1 MLKHI
6 EKSLRYGYTTGA
18 CAVVAAKAA
27 TLALLEQKAFKAF
40 ISLLERSAIY
50 QPKNLVVGIGCHIAV
65 SSSRIEEAIRQ
76 VFGEHKLAVRS
87 IRNIATIDIKGH
99 EQGLLDFAQKHNLPI
114 DLFSKEA
121 LKQVNYPS
129 SPSSLVF
136 NGVGIHA
143 VCEPAAL
150 LSSNNRCLVVPK
162 TKMKDIT
169 IAVARISHTEKHSG
183 APE

>member
-27 TLALLEQKAFKAF
+27 ALA
-40 ISLLERSAIY
+40 LLERSAIY

-76 VFGEHKLAVRS
+76 VFGEHKFAVRS

-99 EQGLLDFAQKHNLPI
+99 EQGLLDFGQKHNLPI

-162 TKMKDIT
+162 TKMKDVT

>member
-1 MLKHI
+1 MLRHI
-6 EKSLRYGYTTGA
+6 EKSLRYGYTIGA
-18 CAVVAAKAA
+18 CAAVAAKAA
-27 TLALLEQKAFKAF
+27 ALA
-40 ISLLERSAIY
+40 LLERSAIY
-50 QPKNLVVGIGCHIAV
+50 QPRNLVVGIGCHIAV

-76 VFGEHKLAVRS
+76 VFEEHKLAVRS

-99 EQGLLDFAQKHNLPI
+99 EQGLLDFAQKHNLPV

-129 SPSSLVF
+129 SPSSLIF
-136 NGVGIHA
+136 NSVGVHA

-150 LSSNNRCLVVPK
+150 LSSSNGCLVVTK

-169 IAVARISHTEKHSG
+169 IAVARISHGEKCLSI
-183 APE
+183 PE